1 MSIKIGGKLAWI
13 GVGFGVDHSTQT
25 HSERGREREIQRGRG
40 RERETQ
46 SIKKQCNRESNSP
59 SPVLGVFHLRLS
71 GVRQGCADFD
81 SLGLLKFLVDFR
93 QARTGVTML
102 HTYSP
107 PNVGRDTT
115 LHDELRQAL
124 GQGQS
129 IGSTLATAKLC

>member
-1 MSIKIGGKLAWI
+1 M
-13 GVGFGVDHSTQT
+13 
-25 HSERGREREIQRGRG
+25 RERARDTERERQRE

-46 SIKKQCNRESNSP
+46 SIKKQCNRENNSP

-81 SLGLLKFLVDFR
+81 SSGLLKFLVDFR

-107 PNVGRDTT
+107 PNVGLDTT

-129 IGSTLATAKLC
+129 IEFTLATAKLC